1 MISYVQGFGSVEP
14 PNGPAATKNRD
25 SLSVTQ
31 SGLRCQC
38 GCSTV
43 AELRK
48 AASFAYA
55 TVVLRTKPP
64 IPALSRWMKCYET
77 AVWFLL
83 PLLTHGLF
91 LEACQ
96 ILWGL
101 RKFNDSVFDLALSNG
116 SRRELYLHCF
126 SYGLLASRSV
136 GWSVT
141 RLVWSVGSL
150 LSWLLAGCFLA
161 VSWPARWLNVFLP
174 VGLGGR
180 VLTSPGPGR
189 PPAIML

>member
-1 MISYVQGFGSVEP
+1 M
-14 PNGPAATKNRD
+14 AAVLWPSCAKRH
-25 SLSVTQ
+25 
-31 SGLRCQC
+31 R
-38 GCSTV
+38 
-43 AELRK
+43 
-48 AASFAYA
+48 
-55 TVVLRTKPP
+55 VVLRTKPP
-64 IPALSRWMKCYET
+64 IPALSRWLKCYET

-150 LSWLLAGCFLA
+150 HSWLLAGCFLA